1 MAGES
6 CDDSCAGLSHTGRK
20 VRSSFAILELIGHSY
35 CVTVIKHLMSLRR
48 IKVTNEPK
56 DASTACKS
64 TNDKELC
71 WVSEM
76 EWGKSTPMRFYR

>member
-20 VRSSFAILELIGHSY
+20 VRSSFAILKLIGHSY

-56 DASTACKS
+56 DASTACKVRMIKNS
-64 TNDKELC
+64 VEFLKWNEEKVL
-71 WVSEM
+71 
-76 EWGKSTPMRFYR
+76 P